1 MSPEQIAA
9 LEGLAAG
16 RSYHRTDQGNAERL
30 VATHGDDLR
39 YVPGLGWHHWTAQ
52 RWAPDE
58 DGEAMRRMKATVRD
72 LYTEAA
78 ALADEDERKRAAAHA
93 AKSDSEPRLRGAV
106 TLAQSERDVIAPLEA
121 LDNRPN
127 LLAVAN
133 GTVDLATGELRQA
146 RRDDL
151 LTRGT
156 AIAYDP
162 DAQCPRFERFL
173 TEVFA
178 GDLELVEFIQRFAG
192 YCLTG
197 STREQVLAVLHG
209 GGGNGKSAFVNV
221 LRALLGDLAATA
233 PFDTFIAAR
242 GPRGPR
248 DDLARLRGARLVT
261 ASESGEG
268 RRLDEATV
276 KEVTGGDTIAARH
289 LYGRYFEFVP
299 AFKVVLVTNHVP
311 HVDADD
317 EAIWRRLRLV
327 PFTRRFE
334 PGAEPDLAA
343 TLHDELPG
351 ILAWAV
357 RGCVA
362 WQHEGLGEAGAVR
375 QATASYRADED
386 TIGRFLEE
394 TCQDGG
400 EVPATTLRAAYQDW
414 ASTNGEPEMSAK
426 TLGNRLKRRGIHA
439 DRRSQ
444 GARVYAGIS
453 LSSDVR
459 CRYDGQNGNS
469 PRVRE
474 WEEVSKTASPTAPNV
489 TRHPRGSAP

>member
-1 MSPEQIAA
+1 MSPEDIAK
-9 LEGLAAG
+9 LEALAAE
-16 RSYHRTDQGNAERL
+16 RSYRHTDQGNAERL
-30 VATHGDDLR
+30 VATHGADLR

-52 RWAPDE
+52 RWAADD

-72 LYTEAA
+72 LYAEAA
-78 ALADEDERKRAAAHA
+78 GVADEDERKRAAAHA

-106 TLAQSERDVIAPLEA
+106 TLAQTESAVIVPLDA
-121 LDNRPN
+121 LDARPD

-133 GTVDLATGELRQA
+133 GVVDLATGKLRAA

-156 AIAYDP
+156 QIAYDP
-162 DAQCPRFERFL
+162 DATCPRFERFL
-173 TEVFA
+173 AEVFA

-197 STREQVLAVLHG
+197 HTREQMLAVFHG
-209 GGGNGKSAFVNV
+209 PGGNGKSAFVNV

-276 KEVTGGDTIAARH
+276 KEVTGEDVIAARH
-289 LYGRYFEFVP
+289 LYGRYFEFIP
-299 AFKVVLVTNHVP
+299 AFKIVLVTNHCP

-317 EAIWRRLRLV
+317 EAIWRRMRLV
-327 PFTRRFE
+327 PFTQRFD
-334 PGAEPDLAA
+334 PGAEPNLAA
-343 TLHDELPG
+343 TLRAELPG
-351 ILAWAV
+351 ILTWAV
-357 RGCVA
+357 RGCLA
-362 WQHEGLGEAGAVR
+362 WQTHGLGEAGAVT
-375 QATASYRADED
+375 QATANYRADED
-386 TIGRFLEE
+386 TIGRFLDD
-394 TCQDGG
+394 TCQHGG
-400 EVPATTLRAAYQDW
+400 EVPAAALRAAYQRW
-414 ASTNGEPEMSAK
+414 CEANGEHAMTSAV
-426 TLGNRLKRRGIHA
+426 LGKRLQSRGIHSE
-439 DRRSQ
+439 RRAQ
-444 GARVYAGIS
+444 GARVYVGIRLAVTAG
-453 LSSDVR
+453 
-459 CRYDGQNGNS
+459 DGTNPQNGNS

-474 WEEVSKTASPTAPNV
+474 WEEVSQTASLPSPPV
-489 TRHPRGSAP
+489 TRHPRGSAA

>member
-1 MSPEQIAA
+1 VSPEQIAK
-9 LEGLAAG
+9 LEAVARTGH
-16 RSYHRTDQGNAERL
+16 RRTDQGNAERL
-30 VATHGDDLR
+30 VATHGADLR
-39 YVPGLGWHHWTAQ
+39 YVPGLGWHHWPGQ
-52 RWAPDE
+52 RWAADE

-72 LYTEAA
+72 LYAEAA
-78 ALADEDERKRAAAHA
+78 GLEDEGERKSAASHA
-93 AKSDSEPRLRGAV
+93 AKSDSEPRLRAAV
-106 TLAQSERDVIAPLEA
+106 TLAQTERAVIVPLEA
-121 LDNRPN
+121 LDAQPD

-133 GTVDLATGELRQA
+133 GTVDLTTGELRQA

-156 AIAYDP
+156 QIAYDP
-162 DAQCPRFERFL
+162 DAQCPRFERFVA
-173 TEVFA
+173 EVFA
-178 GDLELVEFIQRFAG
+178 GDLELVEFVQRFAG
-192 YCLTG
+192 YTLTG
-197 STREQVLAVLHG
+197 HTGEQVLAVFHG
-209 GGGNGKSAFVNV
+209 TGGNGKSALVTV
-221 LRALLGDLAATA
+221 LRALLGDLAAAA

-299 AFKVVLVTNHVP
+299 AFKIVLVTNHCP

-327 PFTRRFE
+327 PFTQRFE

-343 TLHDELPG
+343 TLHAELPG

-362 WQHEGLGEAGAVR
+362 WQHEGLGQAGAVT

-386 TIGRFLEE
+386 TIGRFLED
-394 TCQDGG
+394 TCQRGG
-400 EVPATTLRAAYQDW
+400 EIPALALRDAYQRW
-414 ASTNGEPEMSAK
+414 CETNGERTKSSAV
-426 TLGNRLKRRGIHA
+426 LGKRLKSRRILSE
-439 DRRSQ
+439 RRAQ
-444 GARVYAGIS
+444 GALVYVGIRLAVTAG
-453 LSSDVR
+453 
-459 CRYDGQNGNS
+459 DGTNPQNGNS

-474 WEEVSKTASPTAPNV
+474 WEEVSKTASLPSPAV
-489 TRHPRGSAP
+489 TGYRR